1 MLGPLAFD
9 ILIIVV
15 DYYYYYYFKIIH
27 KVQKIEIKTHNKNT
41 NENKDTTEQV
51 SRNTA
56 VNVINAS
63 PYTQCE

>member
-41 NENKDTTEQV
+41 NENKDK
-51 SRNTA
+51 
-56 VNVINAS
+56 
-63 PYTQCE
+63 